1 MPQSLSKNYI
11 HLIFSTHDRT
21 DLMPKDRLSEIFS
34 YISGVLSH
42 NDCPTICVGGIQN
55 HIHILFILSRKM
67 ALSDAV
73 RLVKSN
79 TSKWIN
85 DNRISQFHFNWQ
97 NGFGAFSVSQSQIE
111 TVRKYILNQEEHH
124 HKMSFKD
131 EYRKFLDA
139 YGLEYN
145 EQYMWD

>member
-1 MPQSLSKNYI
+1 
-11 HLIFSTHDRT
+11 
-21 DLMPKDRLSEIFS
+21 
-34 YISGVLSH
+34 
-42 NDCPTICVGGIQN
+42 
-55 HIHILFILSRKM
+55 M